1 MSFYSIHTKISY
13 NPHNLLLY
21 LQFIIEVRIMTLGIN
36 GLGRMGRTILREA
49 IRRGH
54 NIKALNDIAKWEILA
69 YLIEFDSAH
78 GTFHHDVSYHNN
90 TLLINNQSIQVS
102 NHSDPKDI
110 DFGEVDVVIESSGK
124 FLTTESVQHHL
135 QKGAKKIIIS
145 APPQDDTKM
154 FVLGVNHMEYNGQSI
169 ISNASCTTNCIAPIC
184 AILDKHYGII
194 SATMTTIHSYTNDQ
208 NLLDNAHRSD
218 KRRSR
223 AAANN
228 IIPTTTGAAIGL
240 KRVLPNLEGKIHG
253 QSVRVP
259 LIDVSMA
266 DLNFY
271 LNKTA
276 KLDEIHTLF
285 ESYANDSMKNILS
298 IDSKYRVSSDFLGST
313 YSSIVA
319 KDLSVQV
326 GNMLKIM
333 AWYDNESGYA
343 NRILDMAEFI
353 LR

>member
-1 MSFYSIHTKISY
+1 
-13 NPHNLLLY
+13 
-21 LQFIIEVRIMTLGIN
+21 MTLGIN

-49 IRRGH
+49 IKRGH
-54 NIKALNDIAKWEILA
+54 TIKALNDIAKWEILA
-69 YLIEFDSAH
+69 YLIEFDSVH
-78 GTFHHDVSYHNN
+78 GVLNRNISYHND
-90 TLLINNQSIQVS
+90 TLCIDNQKIHVS
-102 NHSDPKDI
+102 NHNNPKDI
-110 DFGEVDVVIESSGK
+110 DFGEVDIVIESSGK
-124 FLTTESVQHHL
+124 FLTTESIKHHL

-145 APPQDDTKM
+145 APPQDDTKT
-154 FVLGVNHMEYNGQSI
+154 FVLGVNHLEYKGESI

-240 KRVLPNLEGKIHG
+240 KRVLPDLEGKIHG

-271 LNKTA
+271 LNKNVE
-276 KLDEIHTLF
+276 LDEIHALL
-285 ESYANDSMKNILS
+285 ESYANDSMKGILS
-298 IDSKYRVSSDFLGST
+298 IDSRYRVSSDFLGSA

-353 LR
+353 LK

>member
-285 ESYANDSMKNILS
+285 ESYASDSMKNILS

>member
-1 MSFYSIHTKISY
+1 
-13 NPHNLLLY
+13 
-21 LQFIIEVRIMTLGIN
+21 MTLGIN

-49 IRRGH
+49 IKRGH
-54 NIKALNDIAKWEILA
+54 TIKALNDIAQWEILT

-78 GTFHHDVSYHNN
+78 GTLSRNISYHND
-90 TLLINNQSIQVS
+90 TLCIDNQKIHVS
-102 NHSDPKDI
+102 NHNNPKDI
-110 DFGEVDVVIESSGK
+110 DFGEVDIVIESSGK
-124 FLTTESVQHHL
+124 FLTTESIKHHL

-145 APPQDDTKM
+145 APPQDDTKT
-154 FVLGVNHMEYNGQSI
+154 FVLGVNHLEYNGELI

-184 AILDKHYGII
+184 AILDKHYGIT

-271 LNKTA
+271 LNKAT
-276 KLDEIHTLF
+276 KLDEIHALL
-285 ESYANDSMKNILS
+285 ESYANDSMKGILS
-298 IDSKYRVSSDFLGST
+298 IDSKYRVSSDFLGSA

-353 LR
+353 LG

>member
-1 MSFYSIHTKISY
+1 
-13 NPHNLLLY
+13 
-21 LQFIIEVRIMTLGIN
+21 MTLGIN

-54 NIKALNDIAKWEILA
+54 NIKALNDVAKWEILA

-285 ESYANDSMKNILS
+285 ESYASDSMKNILS

>member
-1 MSFYSIHTKISY
+1 
-13 NPHNLLLY
+13 
-21 LQFIIEVRIMTLGIN
+21 MTLGIN

-285 ESYANDSMKNILS
+285 ESYASDSMKNILS

-343 NRILDMAEFI
+343 NRTLDMAEFI

>member
-54 NIKALNDIAKWEILA
+54 NIKALNDVAKWEILA

-110 DFGEVDVVIESSGK
+110 DFGEVDVVVESSGK

-285 ESYANDSMKNILS
+285 ESYASDSMKNILS

-343 NRILDMAEFI
+343 NRTLDMAEFI

>member
-1 MSFYSIHTKISY
+1 
-13 NPHNLLLY
+13 
-21 LQFIIEVRIMTLGIN
+21 MTLGIN

-49 IRRGH
+49 IKRGH
-54 NIKALNDIAKWEILA
+54 TIKALNDIAQWEILT

-78 GTFHHDVSYHNN
+78 GTLSRNISYHND
-90 TLLINNQSIQVS
+90 TLCIDNQKIHVS
-102 NHSDPKDI
+102 NHNNPKDI
-110 DFGEVDVVIESSGK
+110 DFGEVDIVIESSGK
-124 FLTTESVQHHL
+124 FLTTESIKHHL

-145 APPQDDTKM
+145 APPQDNTKT
-154 FVLGVNHMEYNGQSI
+154 FVLGVNHLGYNGELI

-184 AILDKHYGII
+184 AILDKHYGIT

-271 LNKTA
+271 LNKAT
-276 KLDEIHTLF
+276 KLDEIHALL
-285 ESYANDSMKNILS
+285 ESYANDSMKGILS
-298 IDSKYRVSSDFLGST
+298 IDSKYRVSSDFLGSA

-353 LR
+353 LG

>member
-1 MSFYSIHTKISY
+1 
-13 NPHNLLLY
+13 
-21 LQFIIEVRIMTLGIN
+21 
-36 GLGRMGRTILREA
+36 
-49 IRRGH
+49 
-54 NIKALNDIAKWEILA
+54 
-69 YLIEFDSAH
+69 
-78 GTFHHDVSYHNN
+78 
-90 TLLINNQSIQVS
+90 
-102 NHSDPKDI
+102 
-110 DFGEVDVVIESSGK
+110 
-124 FLTTESVQHHL
+124 
-135 QKGAKKIIIS
+135 
-145 APPQDDTKM
+145 
-154 FVLGVNHMEYNGQSI
+154 
-169 ISNASCTTNCIAPIC
+169 
-184 AILDKHYGII
+184 
-194 SATMTTIHSYTNDQ
+194 MTTIHSYTNDQ

-271 LNKTA
+271 LNKNVE
-276 KLDEIHTLF
+276 LDEIHTLL
-285 ESYANDSMKNILS
+285 ESYANDSMKGILS
-298 IDSKYRVSSDFLGST
+298 IDSKYRVSSDFLGSA

-353 LR
+353 LG

>member
-1 MSFYSIHTKISY
+1 
-13 NPHNLLLY
+13 
-21 LQFIIEVRIMTLGIN
+21 MTLGIN

-49 IRRGH
+49 IKRGH
-54 NIKALNDIAKWEILA
+54 TIKALNDIAQWEILTD
-69 YLIEFDSAH
+69 LIEFDSAH
-78 GTFHHDVSYHNN
+78 GTLSRNISYHND
-90 TLLINNQSIQVS
+90 TLCIDNQKIHVS
-102 NHSDPKDI
+102 NHNNPKDI
-110 DFGEVDVVIESSGK
+110 DFGEVDIVIESSGK
-124 FLTTESVQHHL
+124 FLTTESIKHHL

-145 APPQDDTKM
+145 APPQDDTKT
-154 FVLGVNHMEYNGQSI
+154 FVLGVNHLEYNGELI

-184 AILDKHYGII
+184 AILDKHYGIT

-271 LNKTA
+271 LNKNVE
-276 KLDEIHTLF
+276 LDEIHALL
-285 ESYANDSMKNILS
+285 ESYANDSMKGILS
-298 IDSKYRVSSDFLGST
+298 IDSKYRVSSDFLGSA

-353 LR
+353 LG

>member
-1 MSFYSIHTKISY
+1 
-13 NPHNLLLY
+13 
-21 LQFIIEVRIMTLGIN
+21 MTLGIN

-49 IRRGH
+49 IKRGH
-54 NIKALNDIAKWEILA
+54 TIKALNDIARWDILA
-69 YLIEFDSAH
+69 YLIEFDSVH
-78 GTFHHDVSYHNN
+78 GVFNHKISYHGD
-90 TLLINNQSIQVS
+90 TLFIDDQKIYVS
-102 NHSDPKDI
+102 NHNNSKDI
-110 DFGEVDVVIESSGK
+110 DFGEVDIVIESSGK
-124 FLTTESVQHHL
+124 FLTTESIKHHL

-145 APPQDDTKM
+145 APPQDDTKT
-154 FVLGVNHMEYNGQSI
+154 FVFGVNHLKYQGESI

-184 AILDKHYGII
+184 AILDKHYEII
-194 SATMTTIHSYTNDQ
+194 NATMTTIHSYTNDQ
-208 NLLDNAHRSD
+208 NLLDNAHRRD

-240 KRVLPNLEGKIHG
+240 KRVLPKLDGKIQG

-271 LNKTA
+271 ISKNVALE
-276 KLDEIHTLF
+276 DIHALF
-285 ESYANDSMKNILS
+285 ESYANDSMKGILS
-298 IDSKYRVSSDFLGST
+298 IDSKYRVSSDFLGSS

-319 KDLSVQV
+319 KDLSMQV

-343 NRILDMAEFI
+343 NRILDIANFI
-353 LR
+353 LE

>member
-1 MSFYSIHTKISY
+1 
-13 NPHNLLLY
+13 
-21 LQFIIEVRIMTLGIN
+21 MTLGIN

-49 IRRGH
+49 IKRGH
-54 NIKALNDIAKWEILA
+54 TIKALNDIAQWEILT

-78 GTFHHDVSYHNN
+78 GTLSRNISYHND
-90 TLLINNQSIQVS
+90 TLYIDNQKIHVS
-102 NHSDPKDI
+102 NHNNPKDI
-110 DFGEVDVVIESSGK
+110 DFGEVDIVIESSGK
-124 FLTTESVQHHL
+124 FLTTESIKHHL

-145 APPQDDTKM
+145 APPQDNTKT
-154 FVLGVNHMEYNGQSI
+154 FVLGVNHLEYNGELI

-184 AILDKHYGII
+184 AILDKHYGIT

-271 LNKTA
+271 LNKAT
-276 KLDEIHTLF
+276 KLDEIHTLL
-285 ESYANDSMKNILS
+285 ESYANDSMKGILS
-298 IDSKYRVSSDFLGST
+298 IDSKYRVSSDFLGSA

-353 LR
+353 LG

>member
-1 MSFYSIHTKISY
+1 
-13 NPHNLLLY
+13 
-21 LQFIIEVRIMTLGIN
+21 MTLGIN

-285 ESYANDSMKNILS
+285 ESYASDSMKNILS

>member
-1 MSFYSIHTKISY
+1 
-13 NPHNLLLY
+13 
-21 LQFIIEVRIMTLGIN
+21 MTLGIN

-54 NIKALNDIAKWEILA
+54 NIKALNDVAKWEILA

-110 DFGEVDVVIESSGK
+110 DFGEVDVVVESSGK

-285 ESYANDSMKNILS
+285 ESYASDSMKNILS

>member
-1 MSFYSIHTKISY
+1 
-13 NPHNLLLY
+13 
-21 LQFIIEVRIMTLGIN
+21 MTLGIN

>member
-1 MSFYSIHTKISY
+1 
-13 NPHNLLLY
+13 
-21 LQFIIEVRIMTLGIN
+21 MTLGIN

-49 IRRGH
+49 IKRGH
-54 NIKALNDIAKWEILA
+54 TVKALNDIAQWEILT

-78 GTFHHDVSYHNN
+78 GTLSRNISYHND
-90 TLLINNQSIQVS
+90 TLCIDNQKIHVS
-102 NHSDPKDI
+102 NHNNPKDI
-110 DFGEVDVVIESSGK
+110 DFGEVDIVIESSGK
-124 FLTTESVQHHL
+124 FLTTESIKHHL

-145 APPQDDTKM
+145 APPQDNTKT
-154 FVLGVNHMEYNGQSI
+154 FVLGVNHLGYNGELI

-184 AILDKHYGII
+184 AILDKHYGIT

-271 LNKTA
+271 LNKAT
-276 KLDEIHTLF
+276 KLDEIHALL
-285 ESYANDSMKNILS
+285 ESYANDSMKGILS
-298 IDSKYRVSSDFLGST
+298 IDSKYRVSSDFLGSA

-353 LR
+353 LG

>member
-1 MSFYSIHTKISY
+1 
-13 NPHNLLLY
+13 
-21 LQFIIEVRIMTLGIN
+21 MTLGIN

-49 IRRGH
+49 IKRGH
-54 NIKALNDIAKWEILA
+54 TIKALNDIAQWEILT

-78 GTFHHDVSYHNN
+78 GTLSRNISYHND
-90 TLLINNQSIQVS
+90 TLCIDNQKIHVS
-102 NHSDPKDI
+102 NHNNPKDI
-110 DFGEVDVVIESSGK
+110 DFGEVDIVIESSGK
-124 FLTTESVQHHL
+124 FLTTESIKHHL

-145 APPQDDTKM
+145 APPQDDTKT
-154 FVLGVNHMEYNGQSI
+154 FVLGVNHLEYNGELI
-169 ISNASCTTNCIAPIC
+169 ISNASCTTNCIATIC
-184 AILDKHYGII
+184 AILDKHYGIT

-271 LNKTA
+271 LNKNVE
-276 KLDEIHTLF
+276 LDEIHALL
-285 ESYANDSMKNILS
+285 ESYANDSMKGILS
-298 IDSKYRVSSDFLGST
+298 IDSKYRVSSDFLGSA
-313 YSSIVA
+313 YSGIVA

-353 LR
+353 LG

>member
-1 MSFYSIHTKISY
+1 
-13 NPHNLLLY
+13 
-21 LQFIIEVRIMTLGIN
+21 MTLGIN

-49 IRRGH
+49 IKRGH
-54 NIKALNDIAKWEILA
+54 TIKALNDIAQWEILT

-78 GTFHHDVSYHNN
+78 GTLSRNISYHND
-90 TLLINNQSIQVS
+90 TLCIDNQKIHVS
-102 NHSDPKDI
+102 NHNNPKDI
-110 DFGEVDVVIESSGK
+110 DFGEVDIVIESSGK
-124 FLTTESVQHHL
+124 FLTTESIKHHL

-145 APPQDDTKM
+145 APPQDNTKT
-154 FVLGVNHMEYNGQSI
+154 FVLGVNHLEYNGELI

-184 AILDKHYGII
+184 AILDKHYGIT

-271 LNKTA
+271 LNKAT
-276 KLDEIHTLF
+276 KLDEIHALL
-285 ESYANDSMKNILS
+285 ESYANDSMKGILS
-298 IDSKYRVSSDFLGST
+298 IDSKYRVSSDFLGSA

-353 LR
+353 LG

>member
-1 MSFYSIHTKISY
+1 
-13 NPHNLLLY
+13 
-21 LQFIIEVRIMTLGIN
+21 MTLGIN

-49 IRRGH
+49 IKRGH
-54 NIKALNDIAKWEILA
+54 IIKALNDIAQWEILT

-78 GTFHHDVSYHNN
+78 GTLSRNISYHND
-90 TLLINNQSIQVS
+90 TLCIDNQKIHVS
-102 NHSDPKDI
+102 NHNNPKDI
-110 DFGEVDVVIESSGK
+110 DFGEVDIVIESSGK
-124 FLTTESVQHHL
+124 FLTTESIKHHL

-145 APPQDDTKM
+145 APPQDDTKT
-154 FVLGVNHMEYNGQSI
+154 FVLGVNHLEYNGELI

-184 AILDKHYGII
+184 AILDKHYGIT

-271 LNKTA
+271 LNKAT
-276 KLDEIHTLF
+276 KLDEIHALL
-285 ESYANDSMKNILS
+285 ESYANDSMKGILS
-298 IDSKYRVSSDFLGST
+298 IDSKYRVSSDFLGSA

-353 LR
+353 LG

>member
-1 MSFYSIHTKISY
+1 
-13 NPHNLLLY
+13 
-21 LQFIIEVRIMTLGIN
+21 MTLGIN

-49 IRRGH
+49 IKRGH
-54 NIKALNDIAKWEILA
+54 TIKALNDIAQWEILT

-78 GTFHHDVSYHNN
+78 GVLSRNISYHND
-90 TLLINNQSIQVS
+90 TLCIDNQKIHVS
-102 NHSDPKDI
+102 NHNNPKDI
-110 DFGEVDVVIESSGK
+110 DFGEVDIVIESSGK
-124 FLTTESVQHHL
+124 FLTTESIKHHL

-145 APPQDDTKM
+145 APPQDDTKT
-154 FVLGVNHMEYNGQSI
+154 FVLGVNHLEYNGELI

-184 AILDKHYGII
+184 AILDKHYGIT

-271 LNKTA
+271 LNKNVE
-276 KLDEIHTLF
+276 LDEIHALL
-285 ESYANDSMKNILS
+285 ESYANDSMKGILS
-298 IDSKYRVSSDFLGST
+298 IDSKYRVSSDFLGSA

-353 LR
+353 LG

>member
-1 MSFYSIHTKISY
+1 
-13 NPHNLLLY
+13 
-21 LQFIIEVRIMTLGIN
+21 MTLGIN

-49 IRRGH
+49 IKRGH
-54 NIKALNDIAKWEILA
+54 IIKALNDIAQWEILT
-69 YLIEFDSAH
+69 YLIEFDTTH
-78 GTFHHDVSYHNN
+78 GTFNCDISYHND
-90 TLLINNQSIQVS
+90 TLCIDNQKIHVS
-102 NHSDPKDI
+102 NHNNPKDI
-110 DFGEVDVVIESSGK
+110 DFGEVDIVIESSGK
-124 FLTTESVQHHL
+124 FLTTESIKHHL
-135 QKGAKKIIIS
+135 QKGAKKVIIS
-145 APPQDDTKM
+145 APPQDDTKT
-154 FVLGVNHMEYNGQSI
+154 FVLGVNHLEYNGELI

-271 LNKTA
+271 LNKSVE
-276 KLDEIHTLF
+276 LDEIHALL
-285 ESYANDSMKNILS
+285 ESYANDSMKGILS
-298 IDSKYRVSSDFLGST
+298 IDSKYRVSSDFLGSA

-353 LR
+353 LG